1 MSGNNFSVAGVL
13 GWLVFLSKHFYSHIS
28 DRKIYKRSSETGIG
42 LPILSDFVARRYFE
56 TYKGYDHIKKIRPMS
71 QKFTEILRRR
81 DFVVKGEQNKKA
93 SQSFSRITQSNFT
106 QVFKTWTFLK
116 STSSWLLKNVQDH

>member
-13 GWLVFLSKHFYSHIS
+13 GWLAFLSKHFCSHIS
-28 DRKIYKRSSETGIG
+28 DRRTYKRSSEINLKFQTEIG

-81 DFVVKGEQNKKA
+81 DFVVKDEQNKK
-93 SQSFSRITQSNFT
+93 TLK
-106 QVFKTWTFLK
+106 VF
-116 STSSWLLKNVQDH
+116 QE

>member
-13 GWLVFLSKHFYSHIS
+13 GWLAFLSKHFYSHIS
-28 DRKIYKRSSETGIG
+28 DRRIYKRSSETEIG

-81 DFVVKGEQNKKA
+81 DFVVKGEQKKN

-106 QVFKTWTFLK
+106 
-116 STSSWLLKNVQDH
+116 